1 VHERLPQPF
10 DLGRTVLA
18 QGIARRRKRQ
28 RRAGRET
35 LERALAIFDE
45 LGATLWAGKARTEL
59 GRIGGRAPS
68 AGDLTPT
75 ERRVAEL
82 VAEGRSNKEVAA
94 ALVVSP
100 KTVDGHLSNIYT
112 KLGVH
117 SRTQLA
123 RRIPPAQ
130 PE

>member
-1 VHERLPQPF
+1 L
-10 DLGRTVLA
+10 LA
-18 QGIARRRKRQ
+18 QGISQRRARQ

-45 LGATLWAGKARTEL
+45 LGATLWADKAGAEL
-59 GRIGGRAPS
+59 GRVGGRAPS
-68 AGDLTPT
+68 GSDLTPT
-75 ERRVAEL
+75 ERQVAEL

-100 KTVDGHLSNIYT
+100 KTVDGHLSNIYA
-112 KLGVH
+112 KLGIH

-123 RRIPPAQ
+123 RRIAAEQ